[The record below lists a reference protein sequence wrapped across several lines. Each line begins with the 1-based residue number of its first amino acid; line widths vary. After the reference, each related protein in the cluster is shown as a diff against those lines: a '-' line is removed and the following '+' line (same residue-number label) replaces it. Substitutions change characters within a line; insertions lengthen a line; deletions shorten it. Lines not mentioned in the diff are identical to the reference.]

1 MVHHTGAPV
10 GSDRAEPARPY
21 TGPAMHERELHE
33 PDAAVVAAH
42 DLVKRYGRLTAVDGI
57 SFSISRGECLG
68 ILGPNG
74 AGKTTTIRMVTC
86 FSPVT
91 SGTLSVAGFDVGER
105 PRDVKRALGFVPQ
118 EENLDPDL
126 PVARN
131 LEVHARYFDIDR
143 ETARGRAREQL
154 AFFGLEEKA
163 GARVATLSGGMK
175 RRLLIARALVSEP
188 TVLVLDEPTV
198 GLDPQA
204 RHLVWQRLRG
214 LRDAG
219 MTMLLTTHYM
229 EEAAQLCDR
238 VLVMHG
244 GHILSEGTPHALIE
258 EHAGA
263 HVLELRAPPQERAAL
278 LAGLDGEVDRVEAV
292 DDLVYVFGAGERA
305 RELAARTADPGV
317 ALLRPGT
324 LEDVFLRLTGRVLS
338 E

>member
-1 MVHHTGAPV
+1 
-10 GSDRAEPARPY
+10 
-21 TGPAMHERELHE
+21 MHE
-33 PDAAVVAAH
+33 PGAAVVAAR
-42 DLVKRYGRLTAVDGI
+42 DLVKRYARLTAVDGI

-68 ILGPNG
+68 VLGPNG

-91 SGTLSVAGFDVGER
+91 SGSLSVAGFDVSTR
-105 PRDVKRALGFVPQ
+105 PREVKRAVGLVPQ

-143 ETARGRAREQL
+143 ATARSRAREQL
-154 AFFGLEEKA
+154 TFFGLEAKA
-163 GARVATLSGGMK
+163 DDPVATLSSGMK

-188 TVLVLDEPTV
+188 SVLVLDEPTV

-204 RHLVWQRLRG
+204 RHLVWQRLRQ

-238 VLVMHG
+238 VLVMNG
-244 GHILSEGTPHALIE
+244 GRILSEGTPRALIE
-258 EHAGA
+258 QHVGA
-263 HVLELRAPPQERAAL
+263 HVLELRASPEKRAAL
-278 LAGLDGEVDRVEAV
+278 LADLDGDVDSVEAV
-292 DDLVYVFGAGERA
+292 EDMVYVYGAGERA
-305 RELAARTADPGV
+305 RELAARTDDPGV

-324 LEDVFLRLTGRVLS
+324 LEDVFLRLTGRALS

>member
-1 MVHHTGAPV
+1 M
-10 GSDRAEPARPY
+10 D
-21 TGPAMHERELHE
+21 GPEAT
-33 PDAAVVAAH
+33 VVAAH
-42 DLVKRYGRLTAVDGI
+42 DLRKRYGALTAVDGI

-91 SGTLSVAGFDVGER
+91 SGSLSVAGFDVSAR
-105 PRDVKRALGFVPQ
+105 PREVKRAVGLVPQ

-131 LEVHARYFDIDR
+131 LEVYARYFDIDGA
-143 ETARGRAREQL
+143 TARERARGHL
-154 AFFGLEEKA
+154 AFFGLAEKA
-163 GARVATLSGGMK
+163 DSPVATLSGGMK

-204 RHLVWQRLRG
+204 RHLVWQRLRE

-244 GHILSEGTPHALIE
+244 GRILSEGTPRALIE
-258 EHAGA
+258 EHVGA
-263 HVLELRAPPQERAAL
+263 QVLEIRAAPEARAAL
-278 LAGLDGEVDRVEAV
+278 LAGLDGEAGRVEAV
-292 DDLVYVFGAGERA
+292 EEMVYVFGAGERA
-305 RELAARTADPGV
+305 RELALRVADPDV

-324 LEDVFLRLTGRVLS
+324 LEDVFLRLTGRALS

>member
-1 MVHHTGAPV
+1 MDA
-10 GSDRAEPARPY
+10 SDAE
-21 TGPAMHERELHE
+21 
-33 PDAAVVAAH
+33 VVAAR

-57 SFSISRGECLG
+57 SFSVARGECLG

-91 SGTLSVAGFDVGER
+91 AGALRVAGFDVAEDAR
-105 PRDVKRALGFVPQ
+105 SVKRAVGLVPQ

-131 LEVHARYFDIDR
+131 LEVYARYFDIDAA
-143 ETARGRAREQL
+143 TARERAGELLR
-154 AFFGLEEKA
+154 FFGLSEKA
-163 GARVATLSGGMK
+163 DDSVATLSGGMK

-188 TVLVLDEPTV
+188 QVLVLDEPTV

-204 RHLVWQRLRG
+204 RHLVWQRLRQ

-229 EEAAQLCDR
+229 EEAARLCDR
-238 VLVMHG
+238 VLIMHRG
-244 GHILSEGTPHALIE
+244 RVISEGTPQALIE
-258 EHAGA
+258 QHVGA
-263 HVLELRAPPQERAAL
+263 HVLELHLPPE
-278 LAGLDGEVDRVEAV
+278 
-292 DDLVYVFGAGERA
+292 ERA
-305 RELAARTADPGV
+305 RILAELDGSVERTEEVGDMTYLFGADERALEFAARYADP
-317 ALLRPGT
+317 ALVFVRPGS
-324 LEDVFLRLTGRVLS
+324 LEDVFLRLTGRGLS